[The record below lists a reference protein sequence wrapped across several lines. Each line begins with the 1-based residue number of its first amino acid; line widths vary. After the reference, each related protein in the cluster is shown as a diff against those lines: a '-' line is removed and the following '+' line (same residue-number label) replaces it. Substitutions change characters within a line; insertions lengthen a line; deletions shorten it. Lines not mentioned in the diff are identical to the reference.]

1 MKKRISRFLAGMLS
15 VALILSSGSYSVFAV
30 AEDTAGN
37 LEAVESETVSE
48 PDIEPED
55 TDSSQLPKANEE
67 DAAEAEMPETN
78 AEEQEDQPAVSVSEI
93 EEEGGGENE
102 ISANETEPAAT
113 AAPVKGVVEVWITAG
128 APAQSDQEFQAVL
141 THQVSGDRREE
152 KMILPRTADE
162 QTEASRVL
170 ARFPELESGVWEL
183 SVTGGGYM
191 AYTQEITVSEGLG
204 CRAQLYT
211 GKVELGDE
219 NVHPGLLVRGDV
231 NGDGTLDQADAN
243 AIIDVIEAT
252 SGVENS
258 GDGRP
263 CDLNGDKIVDLLD
276 LNYLTEYMA
285 GARQK
290 STIETFVPKE
300 AVSSV
305 SINGQSVSAD
315 QIQELFAR
323 EQVVSLQPANAD
335 AAISAENPVTLEF
348 DMHDSAAMMGGIVL
362 GSPGENYIDE
372 GEIIVQ
378 QADGSTET
386 IVIRGGQ
393 PVSGEANAGAGEG
406 EAPKTSMMTISL
418 KGMVAVKKVTF
429 RITKTSNAKNLA
441 EISTVEFL
449 NDMEKRIPEPDMN
462 IPQGLTAVPGNKMF
476 SLSWKPERNVTA
488 YEIRIE
494 HTPEGE
500 EQPLVDYQRTTMTS
514 LDVSQFNKDKMHNY
528 QEYRVSVQSLNGEWK
543 SGFGET
549 IKVVPIPTKLPPQPD
564 RVTAKGG
571 YRSLTVGWTNM
582 EDEATG
588 FYLFYRK
595 DGETEYQK
603 IEIKDGSATSYTLE
617 QLPDDT
623 KYYVCLS
630 AYNELGEGPQSL
642 VATDKTLAEL
652 APVEMPEYKLINTSN
667 GEGKLSSHIKSA
679 VFNKHAESTMVDS
692 PLDDAE
698 TRSALGLFD
707 NNFASYVE
715 CDDWDWGAA
724 YPANGKGITVELDKA
739 YSIGMI
745 TLAEPVDIGTYTRA
759 DIRYWDASGSVQNTK
774 NTSIITKTVGG
785 RKYYL
790 IKFDEINT
798 AKVQIGIGRFNSPR
812 KITISEIRF
821 HAYDSIEQDILDLYQ
836 DDLHSTLKD
845 NVDTATFTE
854 LQKRLD
860 TPDPSCGELHPEKD
874 ALQLELDTARELY
887 NTKNLGG
894 VTAVNPNIT
903 HQGDVGVGGLNPWQ
917 PLGVAAAADDEIVV
931 YVSNPKLNKGAN
943 TSVSLVFTQ
952 YHAESGG
959 FFKSQALK
967 IGRNQITVPKI
978 SSTDVEKGGALYVQY
993 SGNNRNDKYAVRVSG
1008 GVKFPVLNVYGV
1020 PQEERAAKIEAY
1032 VKELNEFVP
1041 KIESEHGKVH
1051 KDSGNENVDYAYDA
1065 TNCIAN
1071 STDIVMDQMMLS
1083 IPASQALAGL
1093 GKGTEA
1099 SQVSCLTNSIR
1110 SMEEM
1115 LILFYQ
1121 HKGLTNSFD
1130 KATEAYRAKNHLP
1143 YRYLNIRYMRM
1154 FAGAFM
1160 YASGN
1165 HIGIEWGSTP
1175 GMTANSTPVTADE
1188 KGKWVSGGYF
1198 GWGIAHEI
1206 GHDINEGSYSH
1217 AEITNNYFS
1226 VLAQAK
1232 DTNDSVRFQY
1242 DNVFKKVTSGTKGYA
1257 SNVFTQLGMYWQLHL
1272 AYDKDYNYT
1281 TYDTYQEMFDNLLF
1295 ARIDTYSRDTS
1306 RAPKPG
1312 GIALTLP
1319 GDRDQNIMRLASAA
1333 AERDLSDFFDRWG
1346 MTPTK
1351 ETTEYMAQFPKE
1363 TRTIYYGDDEAR
1375 AYKIEG
1381 GNDNTISGNNVVTA
1395 SVSQN
1400 RSDVTVNMQVSS
1412 SVDKTSLQGYEI
1424 TRVYIDQGEERRETA
1439 GFARVNLDDNGTGI
1453 TKFEDHVPFAA
1464 NRVITYEVTAVGK
1477 CLNRSQT
1484 VRTDAVKIDGDGI
1497 HDKSDW
1503 SISSNMISKPLYENE
1518 DEKGDDNDP
1527 CDPAKVST
1535 LGRII
1540 DNKADTTYTGQ
1551 AAQDPHIIL
1560 ELNQSVEVNALSYYW
1575 DGTGSPIT
1583 DYIIEVSTDGNDY
1596 KKVKEGTFTLNGKA
1610 GEAKVFFEDVEND
1623 GNKWIWTHDA
1633 SFVRLTAKGQAGKD
1647 ISITELELYGPSGD
1661 NVEFLNVDDSVGIGK
1676 LASDYVYEKGTSKTI
1691 PAGSIVFTGTYK
1703 GSPAYNVVVVYDDKG
1718 EIVGGTDAEDNLV
1731 SQQLIIAPE
1740 LKEEDAMLGETSEGR
1755 WIYWIEP
1762 EDAAKIESLPGKVR
1776 AELYRV
1782 DNALTNE
1789 GQRLVSDTKFVTMP
1803 STKPAELPPITIAD

>member
-15 VALILSSGSYSVFAV
+15 VALVLSSGSYTVFAV

-37 LEAVESETVSE
+37 LEAVESEAVSG

-55 TDSSQLPKANEE
+55 TDSTQLPKADEE
-67 DAAEAEMPETN
+67 DAAEAELPETD
-78 AEEQEDQPAVSVSEI
+78 AEEQAEQPDVSVSEI
-93 EEEGGGENE
+93 EEGGGENE
-102 ISANETEPAAT
+102 TLANASETT
-113 AAPVKGVVEVWITAG
+113 AAAVPGVVEVWITAG
-128 APAQSDQEFQAVL
+128 APSQSDQQFHVALAKQGTDVRKEQDV
-141 THQVSGDRREE
+141 T
-152 KMILPRTADE
+152 LPRTADS
-162 QTEASRVL
+162 QTEAPRVS

-183 SVTGGGYM
+183 SITGSGYM

-211 GKVELGDE
+211 GKVDLGNE
-219 NVHPGLLVRGDV
+219 TVHPGLLVRGDV
-231 NGDGTLDQADAN
+231 NGDGVLDQADAHE
-243 AIIDVIEAT
+243 IINGIEST
-252 SGVENS
+252 LGEENS
-258 GDGRP
+258 AEGNP
-263 CDLNGDKIVDLLD
+263 CDLNGDKKVDLLD

-285 GARQK
+285 GPKA
-290 STIETFVPKE
+290 TIETFVPQE
-300 AVSSV
+300 AVTGV
-305 SINGQSVSAD
+305 SLNGVSVSAG

-323 EQVVSLQPANAD
+323 GDRVSLQPANAD
-335 AAISAENPVTLEF
+335 ADISADNPVTLEF
-348 DMHDSAAMMGGIVL
+348 NMHDSAAPMGGIVL
-362 GSPGENYIDE
+362 ESPGENFVDE
-372 GEIIVQ
+372 GEVIVE

-386 IVIRGGQ
+386 IAIRGGR
-393 PVSGEANAGAGEG
+393 PVYAEADAGAGED
-406 EAPKTSMMTISL
+406 EAQRTNKVMTISL

-462 IPQGLTAVPGNKMF
+462 IPEDLKAVPGNKMF
-476 SLSWKPERNVTA
+476 SLSWKAQRNVTA

-494 HTPEGE
+494 YTPEDA
-500 EQPLVDYQRTTMTS
+500 EQPLTDYQRTTKTS

-528 QEYRVSVQSLNGEWK
+528 EEYRVSVQSLNGEWK

-549 IKVVPIPTKLPPQPD
+549 ITVIPIPTKIPPKPD

-582 EDEATG
+582 EDEAVG
-588 FYLFYRK
+588 FYLYYRK
-595 DGETEYQK
+595 DGEEDYQK
-603 IEIKDGSATSYTLE
+603 IEIKDGSATSYILE

-642 VATDKTLAEL
+642 VASDKTLAEL
-652 APVEMPEYKLINTSN
+652 APVEMPAYKLINTSN

-679 VFNKHAESTMVDS
+679 VFNNHAGSTMVAS
-692 PLDDAE
+692 PLDEAG
-698 TRSALGLFD
+698 TWSALGLFD

-715 CDDWDWGAA
+715 CADWDWGAA

-759 DIRYWDASGSVQNTK
+759 NIRYWDESGSIQNTA
-774 NTSIITKTVGG
+774 NTSIITKTVNG

-798 AKVQIGIGRFNSPR
+798 AKVQIGIGRYNSPR
-812 KITISEIRF
+812 KITVSEIRF
-821 HAYDSIEQDILDLYQ
+821 HAYDSIEQDIMDLYQ

-845 NVDTATFTE
+845 NVTAATFTE

-860 TPDPSCGELHPEKD
+860 TPDLPSGELHPEKD
-874 ALQLELDTARELY
+874 ALQLELDTAKELF

-903 HQGDVGVGGLNPWQ
+903 HRGDVGVGGLNPWQ
-917 PLGVAAAADDEIVV
+917 PLGVAAGEDDEIVV
-931 YVSNPKLNKGAN
+931 YVSNPQLTKGAN
-943 TSVSLVFTQ
+943 TSLSLVFTQ

-1020 PQEERAAKIEAY
+1020 AREERAEKIEAY

-1051 KDSGNENVDYAYDA
+1051 KDSGNENVDYTYDA
-1065 TNCIAN
+1065 KNCIIN

-1093 GKGTEA
+1093 GTGTQADQA
-1099 SQVSCLTNSIR
+1099 SRLTNSIQ
-1110 SMEEM
+1110 SMEDM

-1121 HKGLTNSFD
+1121 HKGLTDSFD
-1130 KATEAYRAKNHLP
+1130 NATEGYRAKNHLP

-1175 GMTANSTPVTADE
+1175 GMTANNNPVIADE
-1188 KGKWVSGGYF
+1188 NGKWKSGGYF

-1232 DTNDSVRFQY
+1232 DTNNSVRFQY

-1257 SNVFTQLGMYWQLHL
+1257 NNVFTQLAMYWQLHL

-1363 TRTIYYGDDEAR
+1363 TRAVYYVDDEAR

-1381 GNDNTISGNNVVTA
+1381 GNDNSISDNQVVTA

-1412 SVDKTSLQGYEI
+1412 SVDQTSLQGYEI
-1424 TRVYIDQGEERRETA
+1424 TRVFIDQGEERKETA
-1439 GFARVNLDDNGTGI
+1439 GFTRGNTF
-1453 TKFEDHVPFAA
+1453 TDHVPFAS
-1464 NRVITYEVTAVGK
+1464 NRVITYEVTAIGK
-1477 CLNRSQT
+1477 CMNRSQT
-1484 VRTDAVKIDGDGI
+1484 VRTEAVKIDGEGLQ
-1497 HDKSDW
+1497 DKSSW
-1503 SISSNMISKPLYENE
+1503 TISSNMTSEDDYLDENDKE
-1518 DEKGDDNDP
+1518 DERESCKP
-1527 CDPAKVST
+1527 TMVLAT
-1535 LGRII
+1535 QRII
-1540 DNKADTTYTGQ
+1540 DDKADTTYTGKS
-1551 AAQDPHIIL
+1551 AETEDPYIIL
-1560 ELNQSVEVNALSYYW
+1560 ELNQSTEVNALSYMLKET
-1575 DGTGSPIT
+1575 GTPIT
-1583 DYIIEVSTDGNDY
+1583 KYKIEVSTDGEDY
-1596 KKVKEGTFTLNGKA
+1596 REVKTGTFALDAG
-1610 GEAKVFFEDVEND
+1610 GEAKVFLENGQD
-1623 GNKWIWTHDA
+1623 NWICTYDA
-1633 SFVRLTAKGQAGKD
+1633 SFVKLTAVDQAGKD
-1647 ISITELELYGPSGD
+1647 ISITELDLYGPSGD
-1661 NVEFLNVDDSVGIGK
+1661 NVEFLTADGQTGIGK
-1676 LASDYVYEKGTSKTI
+1676 LASDYVYEKSTSANETDKKI
-1691 PAGSIVFTGTYK
+1691 PAGSIVFTGEYK
-1703 GSPAYNVVVVYDDKG
+1703 GNPAYNVSAVYDESG
-1718 EIVGGTDAEDNLV
+1718 QIVGGVDENGD
-1731 SQQLIIAPE
+1731 LIVHQIVLAPE
-1740 LKEEDAMLGETSEGR
+1740 LTKEDALLGETSDGR

-1762 EDAAKIESLPGKVR
+1762 EEAKAMKWPKKVR

-1789 GQRLVSDTKFVTMP
+1789 GQRLVSDTKFVEMP
-1803 STKPAELPPITIAD
+1803 ESSADLPSISLEAD

>member
-162 QTEASRVL
+162 QKEASRVL

-183 SVTGGGYM
+183 NVTGGGYM

-386 IVIRGGQ
+386 IVIRGGR

-406 EAPKTSMMTISL
+406 EASKTSMMTISL

-476 SLSWKPERNVTA
+476 SLSWKRENNVTA

-494 HTPEGE
+494 NTPEGAD
-500 EQPLVDYQRTTMTS
+500 QPLVDYQRTTQTA
-514 LDVSQFNKDKMHNY
+514 LDVSQFNKDKMHNKV
-528 QEYRVSVQSLNGEWK
+528 EYRVSVQALNGEWK
-543 SGFGET
+543 SGFSQAVT
-549 IKVVPIPTKLPPQPD
+549 VVPRPTKKPPKPD

-582 EDEATG
+582 EDEADK
-588 FYLFYRK
+588 FFVYYRK
-595 DGETEYQK
+595 DVEETFTEV
-603 IEIKDGSATSYTLE
+603 EIKDGSAVSYTIE
-617 QLPDDT
+617 NLPDDT
-623 KYYVCLS
+623 KYYVYVV
-630 AYNELGEGPQSL
+630 AYNDKGRSEDSL
-642 VATDKTLAEL
+642 IATDKTLAEL

-759 DIRYWDASGSVQNTK
+759 NIRYWDASGSVQNTK

-812 KITISEIRF
+812 KITVSEIRF

-845 NVDTATFTE
+845 NVDTATFTD

-1381 GNDNTISGNNVVTA
+1381 GNDNSISGNNVVTA

-1439 GFARVNLDDNGTGI
+1439 GFTRDETF
-1453 TKFEDHVPFAA
+1453 TDHVPFAS

-1484 VRTDAVKIDGDGI
+1484 VRTDAVKIDGEGLQ
-1497 HDKSDW
+1497 DKSDW
-1503 SISSNMISKPLYENE
+1503 TISSNMTSKDDYEDDGKNENE
-1518 DEKGDDNDP
+1518 DEDRDTSCSPVKV
-1527 CDPAKVST
+1527 PATQK
-1535 LGRII
+1535 II
-1540 DNKADTTYTGQ
+1540 DNSTDTTYVGKS
-1551 AAQDPHIIL
+1551 AATEDPYIIL
-1560 ELNQSVEVNALSYYW
+1560 ELNQSTEVNALSYTCK
-1575 DGTGSPIT
+1575 GTGTTPVT
-1583 DYIIEVSTDGNDY
+1583 EYKIEVSTDGTDY
-1596 KKVKEGTFTLNGKA
+1596 KEVKTGTFTLNDD
-1610 GEAKVFFEDVEND
+1610 GEAKVFLENGQD
-1623 GNKWIWTHDA
+1623 KWICTYDA
-1633 SFVRLTAKGQAGKD
+1633 SFVKLTAVGQAGKD
-1647 ISITELELYGPSGD
+1647 ISITEVDLYGPSGD
-1661 NVEFLNVDDSVGIGK
+1661 NVEFLTADGQTGIGI
-1676 LASDYVYEKGTSKTI
+1676 LASDYVYEESISGNTTSKKI
-1691 PAGSIVFTGTYK
+1691 PAGSIVFTGEYK
-1703 GSPAYNVVVVYDDKG
+1703 GNPAYNVTAVYDQSGK
-1718 EIVGGTDAEDNLV
+1718 IVGGIDANGDLVAHQIVLAPKLTDD
-1731 SQQLIIAPE
+1731 Q
-1740 LKEEDAMLGETSEGR
+1740 AMLGETSDGR

-1762 EDAAKIESLPGKVR
+1762 DDAKTMEWPQKVR

-1789 GQRLVSDTKFVTMP
+1789 GQRLVSDTKFVDLP
-1803 STKPAELPPITIAD
+1803 KSSSELPSISLEAD

>member
-15 VALILSSGSYSVFAV
+15 VALVLSSGSYSVFAV

-37 LEAVESETVSE
+37 LEAVESEAVSG

-55 TDSSQLPKANEE
+55 TDSTQLPKAQEE
-67 DAAEAEMPETN
+67 EAAGAELPETDG
-78 AEEQEDQPAVSVSEI
+78 EEQAELPAVSVSEI
-93 EEEGGGENE
+93 EEEGGAKNE
-102 ISANETEPAAT
+102 ISAHAAEPAEAE
-113 AAPVKGVVEVWITAG
+113 PVKGVVEVWITAG
-128 APAQSDQEFQAVL
+128 APAQSDQEFQVL
-141 THQVSGDRREE
+141 LTKQASDVRFEQ
-152 KMILPRTADE
+152 KVTLPTTANE
-162 QTEASRVL
+162 QTEAPRVS
-170 ARFPELESGVWEL
+170 ARFPQLERGIWEL

-191 AYTQEITVSEGLG
+191 AYTQEIEVKDGLG

-211 GKVELGDE
+211 GKVKIGTDE
-219 NVHPGLLVRGDV
+219 TVHPGLLVRGDV
-231 NGDGTLDQADAN
+231 NGDGILDQADAN

-290 STIETFVPKE
+290 STIETFVPPE

-305 SINGQSVSAD
+305 SVNGQSVSAD

-335 AAISAENPVTLEF
+335 ADISAENPVTLEF

-386 IVIRGGQ
+386 IEIRGGQ
-393 PVSGEANAGAGEG
+393 PVSGEVNAGAGES
-406 EAPKTSMMTISL
+406 ETSKTSMITISL

-462 IPQGLTAVPGNKMF
+462 IPKELTAVPGNKMF

-488 YEIRIE
+488 YEIKIE
-494 HTPEGE
+494 YTPEGE
-500 EQPLVDYQRTTMTS
+500 EQPQVDYQRTTKNS
-514 LDVSQFNKDKMHNY
+514 LDVGQFNKEKMHNY

-549 IKVVPIPTKLPPQPD
+549 ITVVPIPTKVPPKPD

-642 VATDKTLAEL
+642 VATDKTMAEL
-652 APVEMPEYKLINTSN
+652 APVDMPEYKLINTSN

-679 VFNKHAESTMVDS
+679 VFNNHAGSTMVDS
-692 PLDDAE
+692 PLDDAG

-707 NNFASYVE
+707 NNFASFVE
-715 CDDWDWGAA
+715 CADWDWGAA

-759 DIRYWDASGSVQNTK
+759 NIRYWDENGSVQNTQ

-798 AKVQIGIGRFNSPR
+798 AKVQIGIGRYNSPR
-812 KITISEIRF
+812 KITVSEIRF

-860 TPDPSCGELHPEKD
+860 TPDPACGELHPEKD

-978 SSTDVEKGGALYVQY
+978 SSSDYERGGALYVQY
-993 SGNNRNDKYAVRVSG
+993 SGNNRSDKYAVRVSG

-1041 KIESEHGKVH
+1041 KIEEEHGKVH
-1051 KDSGNENVDYAYDA
+1051 KGSGNENSDYAYDR
-1065 TNCIAN
+1065 TNCIIN

-1093 GKGTEA
+1093 GTGA
-1099 SQVSCLTNSIR
+1099 QADQVSRLTNSIK
-1110 SMEEM
+1110 SMEDM
-1115 LILFYQ
+1115 LVLFYQ

-1130 KATEAYRAKNHLP
+1130 KATEGYRAKNHLP

-1165 HIGIEWGSTP
+1165 HIGIEWGSTS
-1175 GMTANSTPVTADE
+1175 GMTANSNPVTADE
-1188 KGKWVSGGYF
+1188 KGKWKDGRYF

-1206 GHDINEGSYSH
+1206 GHDINEGSYAH

-1257 SNVFTQLGMYWQLHL
+1257 NNVFTQLAMYWQLHL

-1281 TYDTYQEMFDNLLF
+1281 TYDTYQEMFDNLIF
-1295 ARIDTYSRDTS
+1295 ARIDTYSRDNS

-1333 AERDLSDFFDRWG
+1333 AQRDLSDFFDRWG

-1412 SVDKTSLQGYEI
+1412 AVDKASLQGYEI
-1424 TRVYIDQGEERRETA
+1424 TRVFIDQGEERKETA
-1439 GFARVNLDDNGTGI
+1439 GFTRGDTF
-1453 TKFEDHVPFAA
+1453 TDHVPFAA

-1484 VRTDAVKIDGDGI
+1484 VRTDAVKIDGEGLQ
-1497 HDKSDW
+1497 DKSDW
-1503 SISSNMISKPLYENE
+1503 TISSNMTSKDDYLDENDKE
-1518 DEKGDDNDP
+1518 DERESCKP
-1527 CDPAKVST
+1527 TMVLAT
-1535 LGRII
+1535 QRII
-1540 DNKADTTYTGQ
+1540 DNKADTTYTGKS
-1551 AAQDPHIIL
+1551 AATEDPYIIL
-1560 ELNQSVEVNALSYYW
+1560 ELNQSTEVNALSYTCK
-1575 DGTGSPIT
+1575 GTGTTPVT
-1583 DYIIEVSTDGNDY
+1583 EYKIEVSTDGAEY
-1596 KKVKEGTFTLNGKA
+1596 RSVKEGTFALDAN
-1610 GEAKVFFEDVEND
+1610 GEAKVFLENGQDKWTCTYDV
-1623 GNKWIWTHDA
+1623 
-1633 SFVRLTAKGQAGKD
+1633 SFVKLTAVGQAGKD
-1647 ISITELELYGPSGD
+1647 ISITEVDLYGPSGD
-1661 NVEFLNVDDSVGIGK
+1661 NVEFLTAGIGK
-1676 LASDYVYEKGTSKTI
+1676 LASDYVYEKSTSANGVDKKI
-1691 PAGSIVFTGTYK
+1691 PAGSIVFTGEYK
-1703 GSPAYNVVVVYDDKG
+1703 GNPAYNVVAVYDEKG
-1718 EIVGGTDAEDNLV
+1718 QIIGGVEEASGDLVAQQIVLAPKLTDEN
-1731 SQQLIIAPE
+1731 
-1740 LKEEDAMLGETSEGR
+1740 AMLGETADGI
-1755 WIYWIEP
+1755 WLYWIEP
-1762 EDAAKIESLPGKVR
+1762 EAAAKIEALPGKVR

-1803 STKPAELPPITIAD
+1803 STKPAELPQISIEYE